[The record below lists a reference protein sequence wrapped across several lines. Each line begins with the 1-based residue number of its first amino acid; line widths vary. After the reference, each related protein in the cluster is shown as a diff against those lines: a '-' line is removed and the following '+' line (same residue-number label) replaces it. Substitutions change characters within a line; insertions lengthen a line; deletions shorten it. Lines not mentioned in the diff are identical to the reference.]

1 MIDTELEKLAK
12 EATEKAKEEFKK
24 KRVLEIQDA
33 ILEILEKQEE
43 LKKEKAIIAEKER
56 ILKLDYEDI
65 RQGNFEKVKERH
77 EKSKLAK
84 ECSVEI
90 PEDLIKFTKIIR
102 NSGTTIPQNA
112 WWGVDN
118 YTPAYYYP
126 RNSTGQL
133 GNVGS
138 SATVNNQSYTLTAT
152 SGGWLELSSGTYD
165 VNGKS
170 FYLSA
175 TKIL

>member
-1 MIDTELEKLAK
+1 MSDKLNTAILK
-12 EATEKAKEEFKK
+12 EAEEKAKEEFRKQ
-24 KRVLEIQDA
+24 RVLEVQDA
-33 ILEILEKQEE
+33 LLEILKKQEE
-43 LKKEKAIIAEKER
+43 IKKEKALIAEKER

-77 EKSKLAK
+77 EKSKIAK
-84 ECSVEI
+84 DCSVEI
-90 PEDLIKFTKIIR
+90 PDSLLKLTKVVR

-118 YTPAYYYP
+118 FTPAVYY
-126 RNSTGQL
+126 
-133 GNVGS
+133 S
-138 SATVNNQSYTLTAT
+138 SSVNNQLGSVGSATTLNNASYTLTAT

-165 VNGKS
+165 VNGKN